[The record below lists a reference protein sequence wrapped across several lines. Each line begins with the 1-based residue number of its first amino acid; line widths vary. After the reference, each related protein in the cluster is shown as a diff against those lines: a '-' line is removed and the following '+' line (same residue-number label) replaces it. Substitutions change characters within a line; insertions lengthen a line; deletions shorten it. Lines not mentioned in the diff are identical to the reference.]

1 VQGSAIPQRAKG
13 SIHPRCT
20 LALWD
25 RFIQSGNENEKRAQ
39 ELWERAQK
47 YFEGKLYNRALKD
60 LSDAI
65 TLNPGLAREAMELM
79 NVFSAQGSD
88 EQALSVGLALLKVEN
103 QNPELMNRL
112 ANTLRKLGSFSRAKK
127 LYTMAIKLDPH
138 NKEYKYNL
146 AACSFAIT
154 ASDGELVRQ
163 TRAVEAYTEPRR
175 YGFQG
180 TRQDFY
186 PIPNQVLEDEKSRGK
201 KKEAEEP
208 EQGADTEMDEESRAQ
223 MVELM
228 VKQLKEDISASQGAW
243 EDEYNLGLFYDL
255 VGYGELAIQHLTR
268 AHELAEDHPEPG
280 NNLGV
285 AVLAHKQDLTQA
297 ETILL
302 KNLSRHKFD
311 RTTVLNLAVLYRQ
324 QPGKGFQTLKYYVYL
339 GDLLAKS
346 LGEFDTGK
354 MEQHAQDLFQRRK
367 YLEAVPIFENLAREK
382 QEEYWYEKLAVMFF
396 NQKKEDLYIKALKDL
411 LRIAPENDDAAK
423 KVSSAAQTYEDQ
435 AHERIAKGNKR
446 MAIQL
451 LEKAVK
457 IEESA
462 ERWVE
467 LAQLYE
473 DEGEEILMDNA
484 IRKWKQLSGQDAEQ
498 AQPTAAE
505 GEAVST

>member
-1 VQGSAIPQRAKG
+1 
-13 SIHPRCT
+13 

-25 RFIQSGNENEKRAQ
+25 RFIQTGSENERHAQ
-39 ELWERAQK
+39 ELWDRAQK

-60 LSDAI
+60 LSEAI
-65 TLNPGLAREAMELM
+65 TLNPGFAREAMELM

-88 EQALSVGLALLKVEN
+88 EQALSIGLALLKVEN

-112 ANTLRKLGSFSRAKK
+112 ANILRKLGSFSRAKK
-127 LYTMAIKLDPH
+127 LYTMAIKMAPQS
-138 NKEYKYNL
+138 KEYKYNL
-146 AACSFAIT
+146 AACSFGIT
-154 ASDGELVRQ
+154 AADAELMRQ
-163 TRAVEAYTEPRR
+163 TRMVEAYSEPRR
-175 YGFQG
+175 YGFMG
-180 TRQDFY
+180 TRVDFY
-186 PIPNQVLEDEKSRGK
+186 PIPNQVLEDPKAARGQK
-201 KKEAEEP
+201 KKEEEP
-208 EQGADTEMDEESRAQ
+208 EQPAEAEMDEETRAQ

-228 VKQLKEDISASQGAW
+228 VRQLKEDISASQGAW

-255 VGYGELAIQHLTR
+255 VGYGELALQHLSK
-268 AHELAEDHPEPG
+268 AHEMAAEEHPEPG

-285 AVLAHKQDLTQA
+285 AVMVHKNDQVQA

-324 QPGKGFQTLKYYVYL
+324 QPAKAFQTLKYYVYL

-346 LGEFDTGK
+346 MGEFSTDK
-354 MEQHAQDLFQRRK
+354 VEQHAQELFQRRK
-367 YLEAVPIFENLAREK
+367 YLEAIPIFENMAREK

-396 NQKKEDLYIKALKDL
+396 NQKKEDLYLKALKDL

-423 KVSSAAQTYEDQ
+423 KVSAAAQSYEDQ
-435 AHERIAKGNKR
+435 AREKIAKGNKR
-446 MAIQL
+446 HAIQL
-451 LEKAVK
+451 LEKSVK

-484 IRKWKQLSGQDAEQ
+484 IRKWKQLSGQEAEQ
-498 AQPTAAE
+498 VQPEEAAE
-505 GEAVST
+505 GAAAGGATT